1 MRSVIA
7 PLAMGVLFAIG
18 LIVSG
23 MTNPEN
29 IKGFL
34 DLFGGAWR
42 PQLAAVMG
50 VGVIVTWTVYAIA
63 RRRTA
68 PLVAL
73 QFHWP
78 DPTGI
83 DAPLMVGAS
92 LFGVGWAVAGY
103 CPGPALVAAGALKPE
118 AVIFVLAMLAGGF
131 AHRLWRK

>member
-1 MRSVIA
+1 MRNVIA

-63 RRRTA
+63 RRGTA
-68 PLVAL
+68 PLVAS

-78 DPTGI
+78 DAARI
-83 DAPLMVGAS
+83 DAPLIMGAS
-92 LFGVGWAVAGY
+92 LFGAGWA
-103 CPGPALVAAGALKPE
+103 AAQAR
-118 AVIFVLAMLAGGF
+118 GG
-131 AHRLWRK
+131 RIL